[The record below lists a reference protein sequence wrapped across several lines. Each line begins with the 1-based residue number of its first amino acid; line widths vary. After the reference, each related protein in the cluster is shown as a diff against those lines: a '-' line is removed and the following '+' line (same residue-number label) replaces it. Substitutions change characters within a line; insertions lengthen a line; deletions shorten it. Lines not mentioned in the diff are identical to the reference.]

1 MIKNIFKHIV
11 IITFMI
17 VSLFALNVIVK
28 TIDNEKDKNVNVAVK
43 EVLTEE
49 ELDELDMQ
57 ENKNI
62 GNLEIPKINLTADIA
77 EGIDLDTISSYIG
90 HFSNSSVWDGNI
102 ALASHNRGSE
112 VKHYFE
118 NIDKLDKGDVIIY
131 RNEIGERRYK
141 VYSIK
146 EIEYTDWSVTENT
159 EENIITLIT
168 CITNKPELR
177 LCVQGKLI

>member
-141 VYSIK
+141 VYSIR

>member
-1 MIKNIFKHIV
+1 MFKNILKHIMIIIFMV
-11 IITFMI
+11 I
-17 VSLFALNVIVK
+17 SLFALNMIAK
-28 TIDNEKDKNVNVAVK
+28 TVDDVKDKNISVSVQN
-43 EVLTEE
+43 VLTEE

-57 ENKNI
+57 ENSNI
-62 GNLEIPKINLTADIA
+62 GNLEIPKINLKADIA
-77 EGIDLDTISSYIG
+77 EGIDLDIISSHIG

-131 RNEIGERRYK
+131 RNEIGERRYE
-141 VYSIK
+141 VYSVR

>member
-1 MIKNIFKHIV
+1 MIKNIFKHIA

-17 VSLFALNVIVK
+17 VSLFALNIIVK
-28 TIDNEKDKNVNVAVK
+28 TVDNEKNKNVNVAVK

-49 ELDELDMQ
+49 ELDELDMR
-57 ENKNI
+57 ENNNI
-62 GNLEIPKINLTADIA
+62 GNLEIPKINLKADIA

-118 NIDKLDKGDVIIY
+118 NIDKLGKGDVIIY

-141 VYSIK
+141 VYSIR